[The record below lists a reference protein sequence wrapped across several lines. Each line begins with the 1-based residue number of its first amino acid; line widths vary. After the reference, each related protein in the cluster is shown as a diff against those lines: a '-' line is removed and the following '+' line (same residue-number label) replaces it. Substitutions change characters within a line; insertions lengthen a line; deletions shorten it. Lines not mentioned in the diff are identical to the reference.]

1 MIKVFVDGISVFEV
15 IVYIILIVFNVIGL
29 VLY

>member
-1 MIKVFVDGISVFEV
+1 MIKVFVDGISVLEV